1 MASQLLFDLDSLL
14 NYSQVST
21 AGFDFIMGYTSMTAR
36 QGHPFGRMEVTRIV
50 HDVGMGR
57 TIEQTLCIQD
67 MGLVC
72 CEDHHEGGV
81 PSNLILEGCP
91 RIAYSRCMFHRS
103 IRRMSQ
109 LFADEGIPH
118 AHIFWCKVHCFM
130 RVTLMRS
137 IWTIAVSSCA
147 RAAEK
152 LDPKY

>member
-1 MASQLLFDLDSLL
+1 MAAQLLFDLDSLL

-72 CEDHHEGGV
+72 CEDHHVTEGPLRLRRG
-81 PSNLILEGCP
+81 P
-91 RIAYSRCMFHRS
+91 IALPDGPIRC
-103 IRRMSQ
+103 
-109 LFADEGIPH
+109 AY
-118 AHIFWCKVHCFM
+118 
-130 RVTLMRS
+130 
-137 IWTIAVSSCA
+137 IACV
-147 RAAEK
+147 
-152 LDPKY
+152 